1 MTGSRG
7 GRQVTT
13 PTPRAAILREAIRQH
28 REAARD
34 RAIAA
39 EADRQ
44 LRRLFTP
51 PPELPAYRAL
61 RR

>member
-1 MTGSRG
+1 MTS
-7 GRQVTT
+7 

-39 EADRQ
+39 EAGRE
-44 LRRLFTP
+44 LRRLCRPF
-51 PPELPAYRAL
+51 PEPPAYRAL